1 MKGEQIK
8 IKNGE
13 SILFIGD
20 SITDCERDYPVGM
33 SIGLGEGYVAFVDSL
48 LATLYPEDSIRVLN
62 TGINGNRI
70 VDLETR
76 WQIDVL
82 DLSPDWLSV
91 MIGINDVWWQ
101 FRDQLD
107 PDQVK
112 IDQYETIYRKLLTQT
127 RPNLK
132 GLILMSPYLIEPNPS
147 DPMRKHMDAYS
158 KVVEKLAHEFDAI
171 FVNTQSAF
179 NRYLTHRS
187 SQSLSGDRIHPNK
200 TGHMIIA
207 NVFLEAIK

>member
-76 WQIDVL
+76 WQTDVL

-112 IDQYETIYRKLLTQT
+112 IEQYETIYRKLLTQT

-132 GLILMSPYLIEPNPS
+132 GLILMSPYLIEP
-147 DPMRKHMDAYS
+147 
-158 KVVEKLAHEFDAI
+158 
-171 FVNTQSAF
+171 
-179 NRYLTHRS
+179 
-187 SQSLSGDRIHPNK
+187 RI
-200 TGHMIIA
+200 
-207 NVFLEAIK
+207 